1 MDEGQNLPFYFSIL
15 TLMYEI
21 FTYKCL
27 FVDIFLLCGPELRR
41 YLQNWIMWLMKIF
54 EVLTSR
60 SNPWDESVKYVGL
73 MSQKTYKKCD
83 DGLTHF
89 FGVFGPKMR
98 SIKSV
103 KLNLYKNEFR
113 LSLSHLSILL
123 FCIFTK
129 KSLPYTL
136 LTMPCPSFRLLG
148 PKLRRYHQIVLF
160 HSIGS
165 FACFKILNQIHEIH
179 LWYSLK

>member
-1 MDEGQNLPFYFSIL
+1 MPLKPPWLKGPRFLIRRPPNEEWKTSKIWFHWNDDKMWMRAKTCHFISQYWPWRMKYSC
-15 TLMYEI
+15 
-21 FTYKCL
+21 KCL

-103 KLNLYKNEFR
+103 KLNLYKKR
-113 LSLSHLSILL
+113 VSLSLSYLLFLL

-129 KSLPYTL
+129 KSLPHTL
-136 LTMPCPSFRLLG
+136 LTMPCP
-148 PKLRRYHQIVLF
+148 
-160 HSIGS
+160 
-165 FACFKILNQIHEIH
+165 
-179 LWYSLK
+179 